1 LKISTNDSII
11 TDYSSADDAAVVRLK
26 DGKLILQTVDFF
38 TPIVDDPYTFGQISA
53 ANSLSDIYAMGGRP
67 LFALNIVGFPI
78 QKLPNHIL
86 SEIMQ
91 GGADKAA
98 EAGVPIVG
106 GHSIDDDEPK
116 YGLVVTG
123 EAVDKEIWTNA
134 GAKPGDQIILT
145 KPIGTGII
153 STGIKKEKASSQIIS
168 HAVDSMKTLNKKA
181 AEIARKYKPNA
192 VTDITGFGLV
202 GHLIEIC
209 KASNVSAKINFSDID
224 LLPGIMEF
232 LDEGIMPGGS
242 KRNLKHAE
250 NFTNFHSN
258 LTYNQKLVTCDAQ
271 TSGGLLI
278 TLPNKNANKFIE
290 SFGGKAKIIGKITS
304 KKNHSV
310 NVDL

>member
-1 LKISTNDSII
+1 M
-11 TDYSSADDAAVVRLK
+11 VRLK
-26 DGKLILQTVDFF
+26 GGELILQTVDFF

-53 ANSLSDIYAMGGRP
+53 ANSLSDIYAMGGKP

-78 QKLPNHIL
+78 QKLPNNIL

-106 GHSIDDDEPK
+106 GHSVDDNEPK
-116 YGLVVTG
+116 YGLVITG
-123 EAVDKEIWTNA
+123 EAVDNKIWTNS
-134 GAKPGDQIILT
+134 GAKPGDLIVLT

-153 STGIKKEKASSQIIS
+153 STAIKKERASSEIIS
-168 HAVDSMKTLNKKA
+168 HAIDSMITLNKEA
-181 AEIARKYKPNA
+181 AEIARKYNPNA

-209 KASNVSAKINFSDID
+209 KASNVSAKINFSNID
-224 LLPGIMEF
+224 MLPGIMEF
-232 LDEGIMPGGS
+232 LDKGIMPGGS

-250 NFTNFHSN
+250 NFTIFNPN
-258 LTYNQKLVTCDAQ
+258 LTYNQKLITCDAQ

-278 TLPNKNANKFIE
+278 TLSNGDANKFIE
-290 SFGGKAKIIGKITS
+290 EFGKKAKIIGEITS
-304 KKNHSV
+304 KKNNSV
-310 NVDL
+310 SVEL